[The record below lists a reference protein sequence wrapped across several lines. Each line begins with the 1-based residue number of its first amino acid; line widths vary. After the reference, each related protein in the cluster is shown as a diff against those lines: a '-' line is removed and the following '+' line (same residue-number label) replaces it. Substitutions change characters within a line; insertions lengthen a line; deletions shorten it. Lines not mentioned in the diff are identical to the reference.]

1 MYRITMTVHHGRT
14 YEGQGEGTYI
24 EDAFNDLMDSPL
36 GVGYGPTR
44 HTPNWED
51 VLDSLAS
58 EGVAQ
63 LGWADYV
70 MEVV

>member
-14 YEGQGEGTYI
+14 YEGQGESPRI
-24 EDAFNDLMDSPL
+24 QDAFDDLMDSPL
-36 GVGYGPTR
+36 GVGYGPKRGT
-44 HTPNWED
+44 TNYD
-51 VLDSLAS
+51 NVLDALAS